1 MLTMILTLSA
11 CSEDEN
17 VITFGEGDWD
27 SNAFHDQVVKFII
40 ENGYGAK
47 VNIVTADTAVMVSS
61 MKTEGIDVCM
71 ELWSDNVLTYD
82 DDIAN
87 GDYVELGINFND
99 NRQGL
104 YVPRY
109 VVEGE
114 NAVAPDLKTV
124 EDLKKYA
131 HIFKDVEEPEKGIIY
146 GGPEGWSAT
155 EFIYKKINQYG
166 FNEIF
171 NFKPIDSGAMLAAT
185 LSGAYQKKEPWVG
198 YYWEPTWV
206 MGLYDMVLLEDSTYD
221 TEDYKKGIG
230 EFPTVDVTI
239 TAIPKFIEENPEI
252 VDFLKN
258 YKTSS
263 TIVSDALAYMQENK
277 VEADEAAIWFLK
289 EKEDMWKSWVNDDVY
304 NKVQTALDK
313 K

>member
-1 MLTMILTLSA
+1 
-11 CSEDEN
+11 
-17 VITFGEGDWD
+17 
-27 SNAFHDQVVKFII
+27 
-40 ENGYGAK
+40 
-47 VNIVTADTAVMVSS
+47 
-61 MKTEGIDVCM
+61 
-71 ELWSDNVLTYD
+71 
-82 DDIAN
+82 
-87 GDYVELGINFND
+87 
-99 NRQGL
+99 
-104 YVPRY
+104 
-109 VVEGE
+109 
-114 NAVAPDLKTV
+114 
-124 EDLKKYA
+124 
-131 HIFKDVEEPEKGIIY
+131 
-146 GGPEGWSAT
+146 
-155 EFIYKKINQYG
+155 
-166 FNEIF
+166 
-171 NFKPIDSGAMLAAT
+171 
-185 LSGAYQKKEPWVG
+185 
-198 YYWEPTWV
+198 